1 MKRFL
6 YSSLTLLVGLV
17 SLVATLQ
24 LTMGSASAASLT
36 KVTGFG
42 SNPGGLNMWVYRP
55 DDLPAGAP
63 MVVAMH
69 GCTQT
74 ANDYY
79 TNSGWKKYADLYH
92 FAVVFPERID
102 SGTFPSNCFQWFQ
115 EAHIARGQGQA
126 LSVAQMVGYA
136 TQTYRLDARRVY
148 VTGLSAGGAMTAVM
162 LATYPDLFAAGSVVS
177 GLPYR
182 CSPPA
187 STTTCQYSGVDKSPK
202 AWGDLVR
209 NAYPGYTGPR
219 PRVAIWHG
227 QSDAVVVPKN
237 GLELRD
243 QWTDVLG
250 VSQTPISAE
259 SLPAGTTLEKYGN
272 DAVRLYKIAG
282 AGHGT
287 PVDPGTAADQC
298 GTAGAYF
305 LDSICSAYRDAAF
318 FGLDGAGPTPTAT
331 PTVTPTVTPT
341 PTPTVTP
348 TTPPVCVTASNYAH
362 TTAGRAHQSG
372 GSTFANGSNDP
383 MGLWNTFTTH
393 TLKQTGPGYWVVADG
408 QCP

>member
-1 MKRFL
+1 VKQFL
-6 YSSLTLLVGLV
+6 RLLLALSLCTM
-17 SLVATLQ
+17 SLVAALGIAT
-24 LTMGSASAASLT
+24 SPASAAALT
-36 KVTGFG
+36 QVTGFG

-55 DDLPAGAP
+55 DGLPDGSPA
-63 MVVAMH
+63 VVALH

-102 SGTFPSNCFQWFQ
+102 SSAYPSNCFQWFQ
-115 EAHIARGQGQA
+115 EAHIKRGQGEA
-126 LSVAQMVGYA
+126 LSIAQMVGYA
-136 TQTYRLDARRVY
+136 ASTYRLDSSRIY
-148 VTGLSAGGAMTAVM
+148 ITGLSAGGAMTSVM

-182 CSPPA
+182 CSPPD
-187 STTTCQYSGVDKSPK
+187 TTSTCQYSGVDKTPQ

-209 NAYPGYTGPR
+209 AAYSGYTGAR
-219 PRVAIWHG
+219 PRISIWHG

-243 QWTDVLG
+243 QFTNVLG
-250 VSQTPISAE
+250 VSQTPASTE
-259 SLPAGTTLEKYGN
+259 TLPGGVTLEKYGN
-272 DAVRLYKIAG
+272 DAVRLYKIAN

-287 PVDPGTAADQC
+287 PVHPGGAVDQC
-298 GTAGAYF
+298 GTTGAYF
-305 LDSICSAYRDAAF
+305 LDSICSAYRDAQF
-318 FGLDGAGPTPTAT
+318 FGLDGSGPVPTPT
-331 PTVTPTVTPT
+331 PTPTVTPT
-341 PTPTVTP
+341 PTPT
-348 TTPPVCVTASNYAH
+348 TTPGVVCATSSNYAH

-372 GSTFANGSNDP
+372 GSTYANGSNDA

-393 TLKQTGPGYWVVADG
+393 TLKQTGPNYWVLADG
-408 QCP
+408 QC